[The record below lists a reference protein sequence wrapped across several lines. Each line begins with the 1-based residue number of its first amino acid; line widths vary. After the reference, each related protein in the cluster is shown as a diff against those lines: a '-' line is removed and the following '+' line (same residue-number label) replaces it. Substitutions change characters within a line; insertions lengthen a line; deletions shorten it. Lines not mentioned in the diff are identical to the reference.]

1 MYYPNTNAILYVID
15 SHDKQRFSKASEEL
29 NKVLDVFLD
38 RNRNKFSVECRYLCW
53 PISKISPIPQQ
64 KKISAKC
71 LD

>member
-38 RNRNKFSVECRYLCW
+38 WNRNKFSMEYPYLCW
-53 PISKISPIPQQ
+53 PINKISTILPP